1 MSAADPLPQLRDAI
15 ADLDRA
21 LLELLRRRM
30 EIAGE
35 VGRIKAERGSPIV
48 VRDVEHQVVER
59 ARRQAASC
67 GVSEE
72 VLEAVFRAILR
83 GSVERQHR
91 VGVELRARRGER
103 LLIVG
108 GAGAM
113 GAWFRGF
120 FELAGHHCDLA
131 DPALAGLP
139 PEPGRFAGLAAVPHR
154 LDAYAAVLVAVPLAR
169 TAELVGAL
177 AARAAA
183 ESGAPGPGAPAASG
197 SPAASGAPAAAAAG
211 GAPRPPLI
219 VEISSI
225 KAPLAPALERAR
237 LDGVRVAALHPMFGP
252 GKSLYEPLTFVLATQ
267 RDPEAERA
275 ELEPF
280 LSHPYT
286 RLVAVPLP
294 HHDRLMGW
302 LLGLAH
308 LTSLLFGAALGRS
321 GIDPAELHDCA
332 STTFLR
338 QAATARSVLGDDADL
353 YLDIQRLN
361 PYRSEVYGA
370 AREALAHLER
380 LVETN
385 DRGGWEAALAAA
397 RRTLPDEP

>member
-1 MSAADPLPQLRDAI
+1 MTPPDPLPPLRDAI

-35 VGRIKAERGSPIV
+35 VGRLKAERGAPIV
-48 VRDVEHQVVER
+48 VRDVEDQVLQR
-59 ARRQAASC
+59 ARQQAESC

-72 VLEAVFRAILR
+72 VLEAVFRAIIR

-103 LLIVG
+103 VLIAG
-108 GAGAM
+108 GAGGM
-113 GAWFRGF
+113 GGWFHAF
-120 FELAGHHCDLA
+120 FDLAGHRCDLL
-131 DPALAGLP
+131 DPA
-139 PEPGRFAGLAAVPHR
+139 FAGLAPRPGRYAGLAEVPD

-169 TAELVGAL
+169 TAAVVAGV
-177 AARAAA
+177 AATAAA
-183 ESGAPGPGAPAASG
+183 LPGG
-197 SPAASGAPAAAAAG
+197 S
-211 GAPRPPLI
+211 RPLI

-225 KAPLAPALERAR
+225 KTPLAPALEQAR
-237 LDGVRVAALHPMFGP
+237 CDGVRVIALHPMFGP
-252 GKSLYEPLTFVLATQ
+252 GKSLYEPLTFVLAAQ
-267 RDPEAERA
+267 DEKSEPESERQA
-275 ELEPF
+275 LEPF

-286 RLVAVPLP
+286 RLMEVAFL

-308 LTSLLFGAALGRS
+308 LANLLFGAALGRS
-321 GIDPAELHDCA
+321 GIAPAELHACA

-338 QAATARSVLGDDADL
+338 QAATARSVLGEDADL

-361 PYRSEVYGA
+361 PYRTDVYRA
-370 AREALAHLER
+370 TREALAHLEG
-380 LVETN
+380 LVEAN
-385 DRGGWEAALAAA
+385 DRGGWEDVLGAA
-397 RRTLPDEP
+397 RQTLLDES

>member
-1 MSAADPLPQLRDAI
+1 MTLHDPLPPLRDAI

-35 VGRIKAERGSPIV
+35 VGRLKAERGAPIV
-48 VRDVEHQVVER
+48 VRDVEDQVLRR
-59 ARRQAASC
+59 ARQQAESC

-72 VLEAVFRAILR
+72 VLEAVFRAIIR

-103 LLIVG
+103 VLIAG
-108 GAGAM
+108 GAGGM
-113 GAWFRGF
+113 GGWFHAF
-120 FELAGHHCDLA
+120 LDLAGHRCDLL
-131 DPALAGLP
+131 DPA
-139 PEPGRFAGLAAVPHR
+139 FAGLAARPGRYAALAEVPE

-169 TAELVGAL
+169 TAAVVAGV
-177 AARAAA
+177 
-183 ESGAPGPGAPAASG
+183 
-197 SPAASGAPAAAAAG
+197 AAAAALQG
-211 GAPRPPLI
+211 GHRPLI

-225 KAPLAPALERAR
+225 KTPLVPALEQAR
-237 LDGVRVAALHPMFGP
+237 SDGVRVVALHPMFGP
-252 GKSLYEPLTFVLATQ
+252 GKSLYEPLTFVLAAQDETDSD
-267 RDPEAERA
+267 RRA
-275 ELEPF
+275 VEPL

-286 RLVAVPLP
+286 RLVEVPFP

-308 LTSLLFGAALGRS
+308 LANLLFGAALCRS
-321 GIDPAELHDCA
+321 GIAPAELHACA

-338 QAATARSVLGDDADL
+338 QAATARSVLGEDADL

-361 PYRSEVYGA
+361 PYRTDVYRA
-370 AREALAHLER
+370 TREALAHLEG
-380 LVETN
+380 LVEAN
-385 DRGGWEAALAAA
+385 DRGGWEDVLAAA
-397 RRTLPDEP
+397 RQTLLDES

>member
-1 MSAADPLPQLRDAI
+1 MTPPDPLPPLRDAI

-35 VGRIKAERGSPIV
+35 VGRLKAERGAPIV
-48 VRDVEHQVVER
+48 VRDVEDQVLSR
-59 ARRQAASC
+59 ARQQAESC

-72 VLEAVFRAILR
+72 VLEAVFRAIIR

-103 LLIVG
+103 VLIAG
-108 GAGAM
+108 GAGGM
-113 GAWFRGF
+113 GGWFHAF
-120 FELAGHHCDLA
+120 LELAGHRCDLL
-131 DPALAGLP
+131 DPA
-139 PEPGRFAGLAAVPHR
+139 FAGLAPRPGRYAGLAEVPD

-169 TAELVGAL
+169 TAAVVAGV
-177 AARAAA
+177 AATAAA
-183 ESGAPGPGAPAASG
+183 LPGG
-197 SPAASGAPAAAAAG
+197 S
-211 GAPRPPLI
+211 RPLI

-225 KAPLAPALERAR
+225 KTPLAPALEQAR
-237 LDGVRVAALHPMFGP
+237 CDGVRVIALHPMFGP
-252 GKSLYEPLTFVLATQ
+252 GKSLYEPLTFVLAAQ
-267 RDPEAERA
+267 DEKSEPESERQA
-275 ELEPF
+275 LEPF

-286 RLVAVPLP
+286 RLMEVAFL

-308 LTSLLFGAALGRS
+308 LANLLFGAALGRS
-321 GIDPAELHDCA
+321 GIAPAELHACA

-338 QAATARSVLGDDADL
+338 QAATARSVLGEDADL

-361 PYRSEVYGA
+361 PYRTEVYRA
-370 AREALAHLER
+370 TREALAHLES
-380 LVETN
+380 LVEAN
-385 DRGGWEAALAAA
+385 DRGGWEDVLAAA
-397 RRTLPDEP
+397 RQTLLDES